1 MSIFEGNYN
10 NNYTNENESKVSLLN
25 WNCNIRYSILLSLY
39 MMLTTMSIW
48 VLNYYKI
55 TFICAMFISGPYK
68 CGWTRITDV
77 FQRNRF
83 LVPLPDLKKKHFFSV
98 GNHSRTVSQV
108 LTYVVQTCKV
118 QNFFPTTLYY
128 ANPTLQKSVVQF
140 G

>member
-1 MSIFEGNYN
+1 MLVARKKCEITRKTRYFENHSAVTSYSQVFFFFKHGTRLRMSIFEGNYN

-83 LVPLPDLKKKHFFSV
+83 LVPLPDLKENTFLV
-98 GNHSRTVSQV
+98 
-108 LTYVVQTCKV
+108 
-118 QNFFPTTLYY
+118 
-128 ANPTLQKSVVQF
+128 
-140 G
+140 

>member
-1 MSIFEGNYN
+1 MSIKLLQNYLHLC
-10 NNYTNENESKVSLLN
+10 YVYQWPLQMWVDQDHRCLPKESIP
-25 WNCNIRYSILLSLY
+25 CPTPIPER
-39 MMLTTMSIW
+39 
-48 VLNYYKI
+48 
-55 TFICAMFISGPYK
+55 
-68 CGWTRITDV
+68 
-77 FQRNRF
+77 
-83 LVPLPDLKKKHFFSV
+83 KHFFSV